1 MALLE
6 IQNLEKNY
14 GGLKAVNNVNA
25 SVERGKIISLI
36 GPNGAGKTTLFNC
49 LTGTA
54 PATAGHIVFDGEE
67 ITRLQPHQVAAKG
80 IARTFQ
86 HIRLFREM
94 TVLENVMVGTHNQT
108 RCGIVSAL
116 LRPAWVAEEEK
127 QAKQRVMQT
136 LELFD
141 ERLLP
146 RINQRVSDLSY
157 ANQRRVEIARALVS
171 SPKLLLLDEPTAGM
185 NPAETQGIVDLI
197 YKLRNLGN
205 SIFVIEHKMRLVMT
219 VSDRI
224 IVLDH
229 GVKIAEGT
237 PEVVAND
244 ETVAEAYMG
253 KRSHAQVD

>member
-6 IQNLEKNY
+6 IDSIEKHY
-14 GGLKAVNNVNA
+14 GGLKALGGVSA
-25 SVERGKIISLI
+25 TVEQGKIISLI

-49 LTGTA
+49 ITGTA
-54 PATAGHIVFDGEE
+54 PASGGVVRFDGED
-67 ITRLQPHQVAAKG
+67 ITSLRTHEVATKG

-86 HIRLFREM
+86 HIRLFKEM
-94 TVLENVMVGTHNQT
+94 TVLENVLVGTHSRT

-116 LRPAWVAEEEK
+116 LRPAWVAEEEHRAR
-127 QAKQRVMQT
+127 QEVMT
-136 LELFD
+136 ILELFD

-146 RINQRVSDLSY
+146 RIDQRVGDLSY

-171 SPKLLLLDEPTAGM
+171 SPKLLLFDEPTAGM
-185 NPAETQGIVDLI
+185 NPNETQGIVDLM
-197 YKLRNLGN
+197 YRLRDIGHT
-205 SIFVIEHKMRLVMT
+205 IFVIEHKMRLVMT

-237 PEVVAND
+237 PDEVAND
-244 ETVAEAYMG
+244 PVVAEAYMG

>member
-6 IQNLEKNY
+6 IENLTKSY
-14 GGLKAVNNVNA
+14 GGLNAVNNVNV
-25 SVERGKIISLI
+25 SVETGKIISLI

-49 LTGTA
+49 VTGTM
-54 PATAGHIVFDGEE
+54 PATSGTIRFDGEDITNLATHE
-67 ITRLQPHQVAAKG
+67 IATKG

-86 HIRLFREM
+86 HIRLFKEM
-94 TVLENVMVGTHNQT
+94 TVLENVLVGTHSQT
-108 RCGIVSAL
+108 KCGVLSAL
-116 LRPAWVAEEEK
+116 LKPAWVANEEK
-127 QAKQRVMQT
+127 HAKQRALAI

-146 RINQRVSDLSY
+146 RINQTVSSLSY

-171 SPKLLLLDEPTAGM
+171 APKLLLLDEPTAGM

-197 YKLRNLGN
+197 YKLRDLGN
-205 SIFVIEHKMRLVMT
+205 TIFVIEHKMRLVMT

-229 GVKIAEGT
+229 GIKIAEGT

-244 ETVAEAYMG
+244 KTVAEAYMG
-253 KRSHAQVD
+253 KRSHAQID

>member
-6 IQNLEKNY
+6 IENLVKSY
-14 GGLKAVNNVNA
+14 GGLKAVNNVTA
-25 SVERGKIISLI
+25 SVEAGKIISLI

-49 LTGTA
+49 ITGTM
-54 PATAGHIVFDGEE
+54 PANSGRIIFDGEDISHLKTHE
-67 ITRLQPHQVAAKG
+67 VAAKG

-86 HIRLFREM
+86 HIRLFKEM
-94 TVLENVMVGTHNQT
+94 TVLENVLAGTHT
-108 RCGIVSAL
+108 LSRCGIVSAL
-116 LRPAWVAEEEK
+116 LRPAWVAKEEEENLARAMK
-127 QAKQRVMQT
+127 I

-146 RINQRVSDLSY
+146 RIHQKVAGLSY

-197 YKLRNLGN
+197 YKLRDLGN
-205 SIFVIEHKMRLVMT
+205 TIFVIEHKMRLVMT

-229 GVKIAEGT
+229 GIKIAEGT
-237 PEVVAND
+237 PDVVAND
-244 ETVAEAYMG
+244 EIVAEAYMG
-253 KRSHAQVD
+253 KRSHAEVD